1 MKEEDERILQEL
13 ELALTQNLGDS
24 FSPEQLLII
33 AIINQAVRD
42 ACGAASNR
50 RVSAT
55 RWLRS
60 ESRKPYS
67 FRWCCEALG
76 IYKHNFLEVMKNG
89 NIRKERYTKNRK
101 KLI

>member
-1 MKEEDERILQEL
+1 MNEEDERILQEL
-13 ELALTQNLGDS
+13 ELSLTQNLGES

-33 AIINQAVRD
+33 AIIDQAVRD
-42 ACGAASNR
+42 ACGSANNR
-50 RVSAT
+50 RISAT

-60 ESRKPYS
+60 ISRKPYS

-76 IYKHNFLEVMKNG
+76 IYSHNFQGVIANG